1 MKVAELIEK
10 LNKFPQ
16 DMEVKVTDGLQGFF
30 YEGDFDIQ
38 MFEDID
44 NTSFVDIGIGGSLVD
59 STSGYNDRY

>member
-30 YEGDFDIQ
+30 YEGDFNVQ
-38 MFEDID
+38 VFEDVD
-44 NTSFVDIGIGGSLVD
+44 STSFVDIGIGGSLVG
-59 STSGYNDRY
+59 TSGYNDRY